1 MAVAVEP
8 KRAIAWRRLCRLGRD
23 QRGQAMT
30 EYVILTSVTVALAAY
45 LYFPDNGIFQGF
57 RNTFD
62 KTRTIVAWPG
72 P

>member
-1 MAVAVEP
+1 MAVAVER
-8 KRAIAWRRLCRLGRD
+8 KRGVGRRKLRRLGRD

-57 RNTFD
+57 RNTFN
-62 KTRTIVAWPG
+62 KTRTIVPWVG